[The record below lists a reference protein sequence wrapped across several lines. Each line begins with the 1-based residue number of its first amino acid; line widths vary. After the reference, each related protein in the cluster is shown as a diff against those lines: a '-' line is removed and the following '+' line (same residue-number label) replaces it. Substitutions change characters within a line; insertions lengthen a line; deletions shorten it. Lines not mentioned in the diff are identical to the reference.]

1 MLNKDQ
7 IAFIYKLTKNTVEK
21 ITGEQTPV
29 RVTAGSAMVLHGVR
43 LLSNDVDCTVSTAVM
58 KKLISYYQ
66 ANKDDLPTWK
76 LSKNGSTDVL
86 YIDHADIVGEDIPDT
101 DAEML
106 DVNGQ
111 IVEVYTLQALIAFKE
126 RLLGL
131 DWRTEAK
138 KAQDQKDIA
147 ALKAYQAA

>member
-1 MLNKDQ
+1 MLNKNQ
-7 IAFIYKLTKNTVEK
+7 IAHVFKLTKKMIEE

-29 RVTAGSAMVLHGVR
+29 RVTAGSAMVMHGVR
-43 LLSNDVDCTVSTAVM
+43 PLSNDVDCTVSTATM
-58 KKLISYYQ
+58 KKLISFYQ
-66 ANKDDLPTWK
+66 TNKDDLPTWK

-147 ALKAYQAA
+147 ALKAHQTA

>member
-1 MLNKDQ
+1 MLNKNQ
-7 IAFIYKLTKNTVEK
+7 ITHVYKRTKKMIEE

-29 RVTAGSAMVLHGVR
+29 WVTAGSAMVMHGVR
-43 LLSNDVDCTVSTAVM
+43 SLSSDVDCTVSTATM
-58 KKLISYYQ
+58 KKLINFYQ
-66 ANKDDLPTWK
+66 TNKDDLPTWK

-86 YIDHADIVGEDIPDT
+86 YIGYADIVGEDIPDS
-101 DAEML
+101 DAEVL

>member
-7 IAFIYKLTKNTVEK
+7 IAFIYKRTKKMIEE
-21 ITGEQTPV
+21 ITGEQTQV

-43 LLSNDVDCTVSTAVM
+43 LLSNDVDCTVSTATM

-66 ANKDDLPTWK
+66 TNKDDLPTWK
-76 LSKNGSTDVL
+76 LSKYGSTDVL
-86 YIDHADIVGEDIPDT
+86 YIGYADIVGEDIPDT

-106 DVNGQ
+106 DVNGN

-126 RLLGL
+126 RLLGFA
-131 DWRTEAK
+131 WRSVAK
-138 KAQDQKDIA
+138 KAQDQKDIT
-147 ALKAYQAA
+147 ALKAHQTA